1 MLHLPLKLC
10 HSAMMEEVV
19 VDEEVEKKVEVSEE
33 KYLVT
38 CKQAGG
44 DTASVSEPSNHRP
57 PRAPWAPPRAP
68 RAPHSGPPGQEAR
81 PWASAHKTRPHTCII
96 ISSPQAPVAC
106 VPPCLSGGK
115 RGQARIE
122 VAELAG
128 GYYPPRPGLGPDC
141 TLDFDWG

>member
-44 DTASVSEPSNHRP
+44 DTASVSEPSNHRA
-57 PRAPWAPPRAP
+57 PRAPWAPLSGHLGPSRPR
-68 RAPHSGPPGQEAR
+68 
-81 PWASAHKTRPHTCII
+81 ASAHKTKPHLDN
-96 ISSPQAPVAC
+96 QAFER
-106 VPPCLSGGK
+106 L
-115 RGQARIE
+115 
-122 VAELAG
+122 
-128 GYYPPRPGLGPDC
+128 
-141 TLDFDWG
+141 